1 MPPPRPVRDGAV
13 GAVVVG
19 RRSRGRRIRRRR
31 QGSRPIPV
39 QSSPPVERIPPPP
52 IRIEPLG
59 GRKRMV
65 DESAIPVSEWSC
77 VRSPIIY
84 LCDVVRC
91 NTRWLFAVC
100 PLSRSPL
107 TTTTTTTTPHHAHIP
122 RDDDRPT
129 DRLTND
135 TPPKQKD
142 ESRGGAVGPRT
153 GAGRGGVRAPPRV
166 VVGVGSCGCGRG
178 LEPRR
183 RRHPH
188 GRAVQSRGLVRG
200 YRRRRR
206 EGIGDREGSAGAG
219 IQLHGPQVRDGG
231 AVVVVV
237 VYP

>member
-1 MPPPRPVRDGAV
+1 MAFCCLSTFSFPPNDDDDDDDA
-13 GAVVVG
+13 A
-19 RRSRGRRIRRRR
+19 SCAYTSRRR
-31 QGSRPIPV
+31 
-39 QSSPPVERIPPPP
+39 
-52 IRIEPLG
+52 
-59 GRKRMV
+59 
-65 DESAIPVSEWSC
+65 
-77 VRSPIIY
+77 
-84 LCDVVRC
+84 
-91 NTRWLFAVC
+91 
-100 PLSRSPL
+100 
-107 TTTTTTTTPHHAHIP
+107 
-122 RDDDRPT
+122 RPT